1 MRCQDVRRELSAY
14 LGGELIDAEA
24 QNMKEHLL
32 ICPSC
37 SRELVAVQALEKD
50 LKAGFEKIDSPTWKL
65 GPWVIRQAAALS
77 GKERARRR
85 EWVAGLSTGQAHASH
100 SRGGPGKR
108 FLGKFAFRAVTLAAV
123 LTLLLF
129 VFWPQVVRV
138 SAQVPTVGDWVRM
151 KVYKDAG
158 IAWAYEHGYV
168 SEHPVSASR
177 NGVTLTILGI
187 VADPVQTTVIYLL
200 EGTDESPLIDIKT
213 VGGGLI
219 AYSWFS
225 QQVKTPL
232 GIVGMVHF
240 DPLPEGEQH
249 LKIETKQFGFA
260 MDLTVSRE
268 PVSRVA
274 REHELD
280 FVQTVGKAKLRVS
293 RLIYT
298 PAQVR
303 AEFYITSSAS
313 TWVYDVYPI
322 PDMFLVD
329 GRGNRIPVERRW
341 LKISGKEY
349 KGYVEFNRPQ
359 DDRNLSLLI
368 GDWNILES
376 AQIAFTREDVGKG
389 LTVAGTDLTLISWER
404 NGPVWGSEEIL
415 ELQIKGD
422 ERIQDLIKLKADNFT
437 PTILKERYNGNIAVG
452 FKTDRDPLIITADF
466 AYFFIP
472 GNWEI
477 PLPAVE

>member
-32 ICPSC
+32 ICTSC

-85 EWVAGLSTGQAHASH
+85 DWVAGLSTGQAHASH

-187 VADPVQTTVIYLL
+187 VADPIQTTVIYLL

-240 DPLPEGEQH
+240 DPLPQGKQQ
-249 LKIETKQFGFA
+249 LKVETKQLGLSIEMA
-260 MDLTVSRE
+260 VTRE

-274 REHELD
+274 REYDLD
-280 FVQTVGKAKLRVS
+280 FVQTVGKAKLRVN
-293 RLIYT
+293 RFVYT

-303 AEFYITSSAS
+303 VEFNIISSAYPWRS
-313 TWVYDVYPI
+313 PI

-329 GRGNRIPVERRW
+329 GSGNRIPVERTW
-341 LKISGKEY
+341 VKASGKEY
-349 KGYVEFNRPQ
+349 AGYVEFNRPHN
-359 DDRNLSLLI
+359 DRNLSLLI
-368 GDWNILES
+368 FNWNVSES
-376 AQIAFTREDVGKG
+376 AEIAFAKGDVGKE
-389 LTVAGTDLTLISWER
+389 LTVAGSALTLVSWER
-404 NGPVWGSEEIL
+404 NGPVWGSEDIL
-415 ELQIKGD
+415 ELQVKGD
-422 ERIQDLIKLKADNFT
+422 ERIYGLSKWKVDNYS
-437 PTILKERYNGNIAVG
+437 PSVLEERYNGNFAVG
-452 FKTDRDPLIITADF
+452 FRLTKDPMIVTANI
-466 AYFFIP
+466 AQIFIP